1 MTHQPC
7 EQRQADQREPE
18 TDEGYP
24 HRVTE
29 AIPVGYRKRDRF
41 RRDDPGQM
49 DGPQERRDHEAVHQ
63 HVIADE
69 AQDRDAHGPLEA
81 SGAQPQQAVQE
92 EAGEDQQLEET
103 QQKKRK
109 EHRSTIRIAEV
120 LWNDVDAWSRAAPR
134 VYSGDRLLER
144 ES

>member
-1 MTHQPC
+1 VKTLGRSGLTSHASSAKPTSVSP
-7 EQRQADQREPE
+7 RPRR
-18 TDEGYP
+18 GHP

-29 AIPVGYRKRDRF
+29 AIPVGYPECDRF

-69 AQDRDAHGPLEA
+69 AQDRDAHGA
-81 SGAQPQQAVQE
+81 SQAQPEQAVQE

-109 EHRSTIRIAEV
+109 EHRSTNE
-120 LWNDVDAWSRAAPR
+120 
-134 VYSGDRLLER
+134 
-144 ES
+144 